1 MHTFRFE
8 LVIHFSTRE
17 CGRKRERGTN
27 VDQLYIKG
35 INSKLCWKFN
45 LFTHSVF
52 FKSYFNSVELSSR
65 DTENLNTEKDYYND
79 LPGKLPPE
87 LLDPVE
93 EISSQH
99 AQSLRKLTI
108 QV

>member
-1 MHTFRFE
+1 MQFLGEFYE
-8 LVIHFSTRE
+8 F
-17 CGRKRERGTN
+17 KP
-27 VDQLYIKG
+27 
-35 INSKLCWKFN
+35 
-45 LFTHSVF
+45 LFISR
-52 FKSYFNSVELSSR
+52 SSVEFSFK

-93 EISSQH
+93 EIPPQQQSQPPK
-99 AQSLRKLTI
+99 KLTI